1 MYYRVAIQVEAQPTW
16 QWKSTPLSSLN
27 IVIRWLQYYRVLPLD
42 RLRIFSSREREELT
56 EQLLRENQGL
66 LSSSVLA
73 IQFLQERRLSPQ
85 GVGYEAPTR
94 ETRANEGKAPVV
106 TVTKPSQGESSI
118 SPLDKR
124 REELERG
131 VGGDHDFPYRFTL
144 PISTPQVLAWLKLQ
158 VRVQQGDLQTEVVE
172 LGSGNDDNQGVYL
185 FAPRTMEHPGR
196 ALPGQGVQRSHAEP
210 CLKPGRR
217 LASID
222 D

>member
-66 LSSSVLA
+66 LSSSVPA
-73 IQFLQERRLSPQ
+73 IQFLQERRIAPQ
-85 GVGYEAPTR
+85 VVAYEASTG

-106 TVTKPSQGESSI
+106 AVTKPSQGESSA

-158 VRVQQGDLQTEVVE
+158 VRVQQGDLQTEVAAC
-172 LGSGNDDNQGVYL
+172 GSGNDDKQGAYR
-185 FAPRTMEHPGR
+185 FAPRTLEHPDCVRDTCKISRDMFG
-196 ALPGQGVQRSHAEP
+196 
-210 CLKPGRR
+210 
-217 LASID
+217 D
-222 D
+222 DSR